1 MNQFYY
7 DNKIDQDKREHY
19 FCNMTDFSFI
29 RNEHT
34 RGFVSNGYA
43 AVNQLELLDW
53 LKGFTPNPEEGFM
66 WSSNPNIYL
75 IGNKMESL
83 PNPPGH
89 SGSSFAITMRHLDYI
104 AKNGLD
110 QYKVFMA
117 TA

>member
-1 MNQFYY
+1 MTIKL
-7 DNKIDQDKREHY
+7 NKTKDDFFFEK
-19 FCNMTDFSFI
+19 MADFSFI
-29 RNEHT
+29 SDQHT
-34 RGFVSNGYA
+34 RSLVSNGYA
-43 AVNQLELLDW
+43 AVNQLELLEW
-53 LKGFTPNPEEGFM
+53 LKGFTPKPEEGFM
-66 WSSNPNIYL
+66 WSSDPNIYL

-89 SGSSFAITMRHLDYI
+89 SGSSFATTMRHLDYI